1 MLFICLQCLLLSTQV
16 EALDGLQPGEVGIN
30 HQSCGIASIDF
41 RIVNGLVADI
51 ERFPWLV
58 FLRVRYRSV
67 VTRCAGSIITSR
79 HILTAGHCTIW
90 TNNQKATSIVMMYGA
105 SEFSA
110 GTKVIVKHFY
120 RHENFDF
127 QTFKNDLAILWL
139 DEPIK
144 LGPKARTICLPKS
157 PQNLVGK
164 TVVSA
169 ARYLNTTTP
178 NVSFADGTGSPVLRY
193 TTQVVWNLEQCIQGL
208 GGIAFYSPQ
217 QICAYKRGSDAC
229 QKYVTASRGARSGQP
244 HFPTAS
250 AVNATCAPR
259 CRGDSGAPLMLK
271 NGDVYEIVGLVSF
284 GDGCNIEG
292 VPGVYT
298 NIEMY
303 TTWIRDAIE
312 SPDKYENT
320 YA

>member
-1 MLFICLQCLLLSTQV
+1 MLLSTQV

-90 TNNQKATSIVMMYGA
+90 TNNQKATSIVMLYGA

-127 QTFKNDLAILWL
+127 QTFKNDLAVLWL
-139 DEPIK
+139 DAPIK

-164 TVVSA
+164 TVVVA
-169 ARYLNTTTP
+169 GWGVTTE
-178 NVSFADGTGSPVLRY
+178 NGTGSPVLRY

-208 GGIAFYSPQ
+208 GGIGFYSPQ

-229 QKYVTASRGARSGQP
+229 Q
-244 HFPTAS
+244 
-250 AVNATCAPR
+250 
-259 CRGDSGAPLMLK
+259 GDSGAPLMLK